1 MRTRRGELTLT
12 LTLTLTPTLTLT
24 LIRANPKPKP
34 KPNPNHSL
42 VLSRAFDEPN
52 VTYEGSLTDLGAL
65 QRFVAAESLP
75 LVMAFSSATQQQIFS
90 AAQPLQALTRTL
102 TLTPALTLTLTLTP
116 TLTLTL
122 TLTPTLTF

>member
-1 MRTRRGELTLT
+1 MRLVCPRYGEEDPEEIRGAHYLC
-12 LTLTLTPTLTLT
+12 
-24 LIRANPKPKP
+24 RANPNPN
-34 KPNPNHSL
+34 PNPNHSL

-102 TLTPALTLTLTLTP
+102 TPTRTLTLTRTR

-122 TLTPTLTF
+122 TLTLTF